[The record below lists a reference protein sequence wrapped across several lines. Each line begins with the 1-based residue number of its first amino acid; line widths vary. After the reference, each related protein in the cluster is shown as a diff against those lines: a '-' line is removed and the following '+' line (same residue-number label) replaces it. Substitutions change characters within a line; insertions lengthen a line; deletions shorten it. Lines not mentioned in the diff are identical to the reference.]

1 MGCLFSKI
9 QTAEIT
15 TEKTKYNL
23 FVKNV
28 ENIKKIQLATTRRHR
43 NIMPNIYIN

>member
-15 TEKTKYNL
+15 TEKTKYRV
-23 FVKNV
+23 FIQ
-28 ENIKKIQLATTRRHR
+28 NIERIQVATTRRHR
-43 NIMPNIYIN
+43 NIMPSIYKN